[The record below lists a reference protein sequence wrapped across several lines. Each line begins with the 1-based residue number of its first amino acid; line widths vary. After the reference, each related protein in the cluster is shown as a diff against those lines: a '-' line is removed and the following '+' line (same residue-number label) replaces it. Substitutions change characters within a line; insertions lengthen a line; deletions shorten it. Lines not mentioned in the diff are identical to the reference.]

1 MNYTRRKTLLLTA
14 VLALTA
20 GATALRLHDLGAL
33 GFFGDEETTAFAAR
47 SLAEGHGAVMP
58 SGMPYRRALPYTW
71 LNAVSAQWFGLER
84 ELGYR
89 VPAALIGAA
98 TVPLLYLVTSAV
110 AGPAVGLVAALLLA
124 TSGWHLVW
132 SRTAR
137 MYVPAL
143 FVALAFFGFAW
154 RWQRSGR
161 IRELATAFAL
171 YLLAVFLHSGTAA
184 IVLFPVLF
192 ALLYDGDYV
201 SLRSATLAAAVMSAC
216 GWLLDR
222 GFVIAPYE
230 RWASGFS
237 AAASAPASKLFV
249 ALESLGEGLPTVAWL
264 LVPLGCAVGWLW
276 ARSAGTLGTGRSL
289 ERSLASALLAG
300 FAVACGYAGLPYA
313 AATLG
318 ISTLLLDGRG
328 GSTWWRP
335 GWAAIALGGSAIGTV
350 VRYASTEGGLSDIL
364 RSPFPYLP
372 YLATLLPAFL
382 ILFLVSVTWL
392 AVTPVA
398 TRASG
403 RGPNPTAGTAM
414 DDRPVRAAAL
424 FVLAYCLA
432 LGFAVSWAP
441 WRYLLIAYP
450 WLLLVAAMG
459 IVELVRGVAGRL
471 PKARRQPVWA
481 AAVVVLLAG
490 AVGGHGL
497 PAART
502 VVRARHG
509 SAVPW
514 NDPDLVIRPDHR
526 SSGRFV
532 RRHAGPGDLVIA
544 EDALEQR
551 WYAGRVDYWFRSEK
565 DASRYLYRDGTG
577 VTRDIYVGAE
587 LLADPPSPP
596 LLQREEAAVWLITSG
611 ETADSRGWYLDPA
624 QEAWLNRIEAA
635 QEPVH
640 RGGDGL
646 TAVYC
651 FGRCP

>member
-1 MNYTRRKTLLLTA
+1 MNQRHRRICLLAA

-20 GATALRLHDLGAL
+20 GAAALRLQDLGAL

-47 SLAEGHGAVMP
+47 SLAEGHGAAMP

-71 LNAVSAQWFGLER
+71 LNAASAQWLGLER

-89 VPAALIGAA
+89 VPAALLGAA
-98 TVPLLYLVTSAV
+98 TIPLMYVVVSAV
-110 AGPAVGLVAALLLA
+110 AGAPAGLVAAFLLA

-143 FVALAFFGFAW
+143 VVALAFFGYAR

-161 IRELATAFAL
+161 TRELATTFVL

-192 ALLYDGDYV
+192 ALLHDGDRV
-201 SLRSATLAAAVMSAC
+201 SLRTASLAAAGMAAG
-216 GWLLDR
+216 GWMLDR
-222 GFVIAPYE
+222 GFVVAPYE

-237 AAASAPASKLFV
+237 AADSAPAGQLLR
-249 ALESLGEGLPTVAWL
+249 ALENLAGGLPAAAWL
-264 LVPLGCAVGWLW
+264 LAPVGFAVGWLW
-276 ARSAGTLGTGRSL
+276 ARSAGVPEAGRARQ
-289 ERSLASALLAG
+289 RSLASALLAG
-300 FAVACGYAGLPYA
+300 LAVACGYAGLPYA

-318 ISTLLLDGRG
+318 ISTLLLDARG
-328 GSTWWRP
+328 GRPWWRP
-335 GWAAIALGGSAIGTV
+335 VWAAIALGGSTIGTV
-350 VRYASTEGGLSDIL
+350 ARLAATEAGRSGIL

-372 YLATLLPAFL
+372 YLATLLPAFV
-382 ILFLVSVTWL
+382 ILFLLSATWL
-392 AVTPVA
+392 ALVPGA
-398 TRASG
+398 LRAAGPGSG
-403 RGPNPTAGTAM
+403 PTDSDTI
-414 DDRPVRAAAL
+414 DDPSVRAAAL

-450 WLLLVAAMG
+450 WLLIVVAVG
-459 IVELVRGVAGRL
+459 IGELVRGVSARLPQAGGRL
-471 PKARRQPVWA
+471 AWA
-481 AAVVVLLAG
+481 ATATVLLAG

-502 VVRARHG
+502 VVQARHG

-526 SSGRFV
+526 SAGRFV
-532 RRHAGPGDLVIA
+532 RRHSGPGDVVIA

-551 WYAGRVDYWFRSEK
+551 WYAGRVDYWFRSGA
-565 DASRYLYRDGTG
+565 DASRYLYHDGSG
-577 VTRDIYVGAE
+577 VARDIYVGAE
-587 LLADPPSPP
+587 LLE
-596 LLQREEAAVWLITSG
+596 REDAAVWLITSG
-611 ETADSRGWYLDPA
+611 ETAGARGWYLEPA
-624 QEAWLNRIEAA
+624 QAAWLDRVEAT

-640 RGGDGL
+640 RGEDGL
-646 TAVYC
+646 SAVYC